1 MTAQVKNSIFIKTLS
16 NKYSVPNSE
25 EYNCYYF
32 NISNKELDN
41 LIEKFIPIFN
51 LVFPQNEITGLSIN
65 YSIRGITNKLIN
77 ALGDHKSIIEDKS
90 INISSMIDDYYKTE
104 TIYITKNIYDNS
116 ITKLYS
122 YGIEIV
128 FDPLAN
134 QFIISIFYRKYNI
147 SNETDNVYIFVNMMD
162 NDKFNFISSFNK
174 LKTLIDEKYKNEKDI
189 QFQFNVE

>member
-16 NKYSVPNSE
+16 NKYSIPNSD

-65 YSIRGITNKLIN
+65 YSIKGVIDKLIT
-77 ALGDHKSIIEDKS
+77 ALGHHKLLVEDKS
-90 INISSMIDDYYKTE
+90 INISSMTDDYYKTE
-104 TIYITKNIYDNS
+104 TIFITKNIYDNS
-116 ITKLYS
+116 NTKLYS

-134 QFIISIFYRKYNI
+134 QFIISTFYRKYNI
-147 SNETDNVYIFVNMMD
+147 NNETDNVYIFVDMMD

-174 LKTLIDEKYKNEKDI
+174 LKTLIDEKYKNERDI

>member
-1 MTAQVKNSIFIKTLS
+1 MPIMIVHLTL
-16 NKYSVPNSE
+16 
-25 EYNCYYF
+25 C
-32 NISNKELDN
+32 
-41 LIEKFIPIFN
+41 
-51 LVFPQNEITGLSIN
+51 
-65 YSIRGITNKLIN
+65 
-77 ALGDHKSIIEDKS
+77 
-90 INISSMIDDYYKTE
+90 
-104 TIYITKNIYDNS
+104 
-116 ITKLYS
+116 
-122 YGIEIV
+122 GIEIV